1 MLVAALSSLPGPSP
15 HGPRLEPVIET
26 LENCYSELWT
36 RRSRNG
42 RPQVASISRKDL
54 KETMII
60 PSAKAAMSV
69 AVAGRDEVEARVRIS
84 APDVNI
90 GLMIRREAITMGW
103 PSLGTPKVLNERR
116 AVAAAWVPAKRRD
129 RARNELARQP
139 PTSASGS
146 EIW

>member
-1 MLVAALSSLPGPSP
+1 
-15 HGPRLEPVIET
+15 
-26 LENCYSELWT
+26 
-36 RRSRNG
+36 
-42 RPQVASISRKDL
+42 
-54 KETMII
+54 MII

-103 PSLGTPKVLNERR
+103 PSSGIPKVLNERQ
-116 AVAAAWVPAKRRD
+116 AIAAAWVPAKPRD
-129 RARNELARQP
+129 RAGNELARQP